1 MSLLTRGWGGG
12 REEDRGLT
20 SLPLV
25 FQGSGVSWLS
35 RSLTP
40 PSLGL
45 EPGRLSEEEAVAR
58 SLLSGS
64 VLHFFVPWSLR
75 VVSFQMR
82 KFVQP
87 SHPYK
92 AKKISPHRHVFTC
105 EGERSQLIVIK
116 DSFRFKIVFIYSFFV
131 VVGMQA
137 SFPSSGSFAA

>member
-92 AKKISPHRHVFTC
+92 AKKISQVIQPMPFGVTHRRRGDVAA
-105 EGERSQLIVIK
+105 
-116 DSFRFKIVFIYSFFV
+116 
-131 VVGMQA
+131 A
-137 SFPSSGSFAA
+137 SVQSPFQTV